1 MEMNNI
7 RLSACYIVRNEEKNL
22 PISLNSVKQAVD
34 EIIVVDTGSTDNT
47 KAVAQSYGVKLYDY
61 HWQNDFSAP
70 RNYAI
75 DQAQGEW
82 ILFLDADETF
92 PVPLDRERLLLYLDS
107 VPDKEMIL
115 LNRHNID
122 NLAQQHR
129 FNTDWS
135 PRIFRNRYDLRYQGR
150 VHEYVKK
157 VDGDL
162 QVGYAPMEFYLLH
175 TGYAES
181 ISADKCRRNLQILKQ
196 AIDEG
201 FWEPVYDYYLTDC
214 YYGIQNYEAALQH
227 AIAYLNSGTLV
238 HGGNGRSYRMIL
250 ECMRAL
256 GKPDVEMLP
265 WAEKACQAYPDL
277 PEFYAERGMVLC
289 GMGRLPEAQKL
300 FQKSLQRYDE
310 GTADFRHDT
319 YFSSEVAAKVAARL
333 GEIAELYGDTEEAA
347 RWFVQALDYCQTNVQ
362 VLVKAQKFLQK
373 NKIIT

>member
-47 KAVAQSYGVKLYDY
+47 KAVAQNYGAKLYDY

-75 DQAQGEW
+75 EQAQGEW

-92 PVPLDRERLLLYLDS
+92 PTPLDKDRILSYLDS
-107 VPDKEMIL
+107 MQDKEMIL
-115 LNRHNID
+115 LTRHNID
-122 NLAQQHR
+122 NLDQQSI
-129 FNTDWS
+129 FYKDWS
-135 PRIFRNRYDLRYQGR
+135 PRIFRNRHDLRYQGR
-150 VHEYVKK
+150 VHEYVSKSN
-157 VDGDL
+157 GDL

-181 ISADKCRRNLQILKQ
+181 ISADKCQRNLQILKQ

-201 FWEPVYDYYLTDC
+201 AWEPVYDYYLTDC

-227 AIAYLNSGTLV
+227 AIAYLKSGTFIY
-238 HGGNGRSYRMIL
+238 GGNGRSYRMIL

-256 GKPDVEMLP
+256 GMPDAEMLP

-277 PEFYAERGMVLC
+277 PEFYAECGMVLC
-289 GMGRLPEAQKL
+289 GMGKLSEARALLQE
-300 FQKSLQRYDE
+300 SLQRYNE
-310 GTADFRHDT
+310 GTADFRHET
-319 YFSSEVAAKVAARL
+319 YFSPEVAAKVAARL
-333 GEIAELYGDTEEAA
+333 GEIAELYGNKKEAA
-347 RWFVQALDYCQTNVQ
+347 GWFVQALDYCQTNDRIVA
-362 VLVKAQKFLQK
+362 KARNFLQK
-373 NKIIT
+373 NKIII